1 MKASCKKKYFVTFKR
16 KCLKTCK
23 KINHAAPKMGKSMKK
38 QTMKIYQTRYV
49 TQVTIIH
56 LFLCWISFVSGK
68 TRTSK
73 SNLNN
78 THYILLSGNPQDD
91 YVYEEPNYDDE
102 EVVYINPEPNVNL
115 SHYNPEIKTR
125 SQTIEVDAGT
135 TIRLPCEIAN
145 LPGRLRRISTLA
157 AILTVLFSASAGLY
171 QFVLWARLDTRNT
184 LIATGDRILTQ
195 EYQKRG
201 KVTVDHSGSTLIIA
215 VAQDHDAGRYKCSLT
230 LGDVVQE
237 VEHTVMVRGENSP

>member
-1 MKASCKKKYFVTFKR
+1 
-16 KCLKTCK
+16 
-23 KINHAAPKMGKSMKK
+23 
-38 QTMKIYQTRYV
+38 MKIYQTRYV
-49 TQVTIIH
+49 TQVTVIH
-56 LFLCWISFVSGK
+56 LFLCWISFVLGMIK
-68 TRTSK
+68 LPIKINPERHHP
-73 SNLNN
+73 L
-78 THYILLSGNPQDD
+78 HLLSGNPQDD